1 MAADKSIDPNAQ
13 PISASQLRQKLLEKE
28 MEKVS
33 QYRKEQEAKQKE
45 LTKFTDAFL
54 SEHVTAEEIATV
66 RRLVMNAVESGK
78 LEAMVYSFP
87 SDLCTDSGR
96 AINSADPDWPKTLQ
110 GKAREFFERYQAFGK
125 PQGYKLKAMIINFPG
140 GVPGDV
146 GFFLSWA
153 PEAK

>member
-1 MAADKSIDPNAQ
+1 MAEEKSDTPL
-13 PISASQLRQKLLEKE
+13 SASQLRQMLLEKE
-28 MEKVS
+28 MEKADL
-33 QYRKEQEAKQKE
+33 YRKEREAKQKE
-45 LTKFTDAFL
+45 LADFAESFL
-54 SEHVTAEEIATV
+54 KQHVTESEIATV
-66 RRLVMNAVESGK
+66 RRLVMNAVRDGK
-78 LEAMVYSFP
+78 LEALVYSFP

-96 AINSADPDWPKTLQ
+96 AINSNDPDWPSTLR
-110 GKAREFFERYQAFGK
+110 GKAKEFFERYQAFGK

>member
-13 PISASQLRQKLLEKE
+13 PISASELRKKLLEKE

-45 LTKFTDAFL
+45 LTKFTDEFL
-54 SEHVTAEEIATV
+54 QKHVSEEEIATV

-96 AINSADPDWPKTLQ
+96 AINSNDPDWPNTLQ
-110 GKAREFFERYQAFGK
+110 GKAREFFERYQTFGK